1 MWTTTYR
8 LTRSSASKVSISTIS
23 TRWLN
28 SMATDVLHHTHGA
41 HEDGHHDAGT
51 TKVFG
56 FWIYLMSDCILFA
69 TLFATYAVL
78 VNGTAGGPAGKD
90 IFELPFVFAETM
102 LLLLSSI
109 TFGFGML
116 AMNKNKVSAVN
127 TWLLVTFILGAG
139 FIAMEI
145 YEFHH
150 LIVNDAGPDRSGFL
164 SAFFTLVGTH
174 GIHVTSGLIWI
185 IVMMVLIAKKGLT
198 ERNRTRLMCLSLFW
212 HFLDVVWICV
222 FTVVYLMGVM

>member
-1 MWTTTYR
+1 
-8 LTRSSASKVSISTIS
+8 
-23 TRWLN
+23 
-28 SMATDVLHHTHGA
+28 MATDVLHHTHGA
-41 HEDGHHDAGT
+41 HEDGHHDAGA

-69 TLFATYAVL
+69 CLFATYAVL
-78 VNGTAGGPAGKD
+78 VNGTAGGPSGKD
-90 IFELPFVFAETM
+90 LFELPFVLGETM

-109 TFGFGML
+109 TFGFAML
-116 AMNKNKVSAVN
+116 AMNKNKVTVVN
-127 TWLLVTFILGAG
+127 TWLFITFLFGAG

-150 LIVNDAGPDRSGFL
+150 LIAEGFGPDRSAFL

-174 GIHVTSGLIWI
+174 GIHVTSGLVWI
-185 IVMMVLIAKKGLT
+185 VVMMILVARKGLT

-222 FTVVYLMGVM
+222 FTVVYLMGAM